1 MKAEKI
7 FENYAQK
14 IVFFLNFEQKLLKQA
29 NGTLATEFYKA
40 QSNSEKNLIVFIMHA
55 YSHRGNNN
63 LNLKQH

>member
-1 MKAEKI
+1 MRVEKI

-40 QSNSEKNLIVFIMHA
+40 
-55 YSHRGNNN
+55 
-63 LNLKQH
+63 